1 MYSKGSLRA
10 GINLELGPRK
20 RFIPEQKTLFRDMSN
35 RPWQTKFIST
45 DENDSDEIL
54 MDHRLQSCRGL
65 IPQAVKGQEITA
77 AC

>member
-1 MYSKGSLRA
+1 M
-10 GINLELGPRK
+10 
-20 RFIPEQKTLFRDMSN
+20 
-35 RPWQTKFIST
+35 T